1 MEMLQI
7 LGSKQVQCSNR
18 NCLNSSAWI
27 LLPSSSWLNHFILQS
42 SSTLLL
48 SFITD
53 SYLTTPFLDSYKR
66 IITLLHAWAA
76 NKYFDSNLGMLLTFK
91 VDWQCLSKEYCL
103 SLSHLRLLPLP
114 ETWNQKRHSVQTV
127 QTWLHPGRKNLGGPV
142 SLNHPP
148 GTSSSG
154 CAQLSG
160 QLALPV
166 GTQ

>member
-18 NCLNSSAWI
+18 NCLNNSAWI
-27 LLPSSSWLNHFILQS
+27 LLPSSSRSNHFILQS
-42 SSTLLL
+42 SATLFL
-48 SFITD
+48 SLIID

-66 IITLLHAWAA
+66 ITLLHAWAA

-103 SLSHLRLLPLP
+103 SLSHLHLLPLP
-114 ETWNQKRHSVQTV
+114 ETWNQKCHSVQTV
-127 QTWLHPGRKNLGGPV
+127 QTWLHPGRKNPGGPV
-142 SLNHPP
+142 SLDHPP

-154 CAQLSG
+154 RAQLSG
-160 QLALPV
+160 KLALPV
-166 GTQ
+166 GAQ